1 MVQIDSS
8 TEQHQA
14 FLHGLA
20 FDDDLRARLVA
31 DPAATLSR
39 FGIAVDGSELPET
52 ISLPPAVALRATLEA
67 LSDSANR
74 DVPYWMPFLTGD

>member
-52 ISLPPAVALRATLEA
+52 ISLPPAVALRTTLEA
-67 LSDSANR
+67 AIVDKAHNK
-74 DVPYWMPFLTGD
+74 PIWMPFLLDD